1 MGMVNRLR
9 IGAARLGGV
18 LALAAAA
25 MLACAADAP
34 QAPEPYFA
42 HPDFA
47 GLALSPSG
55 KYVGALVPVRG
66 RVALAVLE
74 LDTRTPQPV
83 ARVDGEDI
91 RWFAWANDDRL
102 VFTTIDLQAGLGE
115 QRVGGLYAVNR
126 DGSDFT
132 IIDGPGGRY
141 TRFHSTLDDGSSDI
155 LATANDRNADFPD
168 LVRVNT
174 VTGRADLLTFERPG
188 DSVVWVADRAGVAR
202 GVVTVEKGTIQRSWW
217 RPAADA
223 KWQLIGEYRYGEPG
237 IVPVAFDGD
246 GSLIVASNVGRD
258 TAALYRFDAA
268 KNAPGELLAA
278 HPHVDLTSGLVYD
291 RRAKRIVGLRYE
303 GARPGYAWFDEEWA
317 RLAASVDKALPGR
330 HHDLSRGGNRLL
342 IHSSSDVDP
351 GAWHLYDLDA
361 RRLEFVA
368 AKRKAITPEAMPRRE
383 PVRYPARDGLEI
395 PAYVTLPPGREA
407 KALPLVLYVH
417 GGPWVRGATWHWR
430 DEPAFLAAQGYAVLE
445 PEFRGSTGFGRRL
458 FQAGWKEWGRAMQDD
473 LLDGIDWLAQRGTI
487 DPSRVCIM
495 GASYGGYAVMM
506 GLARDPERY
515 RCGINYLGVTDI
527 MLMFDVTWSDMSNTD
542 FLRYNAREL
551 IGDPERDAAQFK
563 STSPLANA
571 AKVRAPVLMAYGGAD
586 RRVPVVHGARMR
598 DELRSGGARVDWVV
612 YADEG
617 HGFLREANRFDFY
630 GRVAKFLGEHLK
642 Q

>member
-1 MGMVNRLR
+1 MVNRIR
-9 IGAARLGGV
+9 IGVARLGGA

-25 MLACAADAP
+25 MSACAADAP

-126 DGSDFT
+126 DGSDFR

-141 TRFHSTLDDGSSDI
+141 THFHSTLDDGSSDI

-246 GSLIVASNVGRD
+246 GSMIVASNVGRD

-368 AKRKAITPEAMPRRE
+368 AKRKSITPEAMPRRE

-430 DEPAFLAAQGYAVLE
+430 DEPAFLAAHGYAVLE

-542 FLRYNAREL
+542 FLRYNAKEL
-551 IGDPERDAAQFK
+551 IGDPERDAARFK
-563 STSPLANA
+563 ATSPLANA
-571 AKVRAPVLMAYGGAD
+571 AKIRAPVLMAYGGAD
-586 RRVPVVHGARMR
+586 RRVPVVHGERMR
-598 DELRSGGARVDWVV
+598 DALRNSDARVDWKV

-617 HGFLREANRFDFY
+617 HGFLREANRFDVY

-642 Q
+642 P